1 MMIGL
6 RRAPLYWY
14 LLPALVLLAA
24 HAYGCPYSIRDAGFI
39 VRDPEPYRFVVTG
52 CGDAKASSC
61 RTELRQA
68 AGIVLDQANVEARV
82 VDTSDETDPLA
93 AKVAALDR
101 TQCALISPAGEML
114 PLAAGLEY
122 APALRQVVESPLRET
137 LLRHLIR
144 QWAVVLV
151 VEGTDAA
158 QNRKVVG
165 AATAAVKEMAGFKPE
180 MGEPVKAAPPVLR
193 VRWDDPKEQVL
204 RWALGLEEGDR
215 KQARVAILFGRG
227 RRVGQVLSSA
237 QATTGLMMERLKL
250 LGRNCT
256 CTADPSWLLGPAL
269 PLNWGREVQ
278 EQVREQLGFDPNSP
292 AVATTLSGVW
302 KTLQPR
308 DAALVPGESVPE
320 PNTGYVEF
328 SVDPTPAPADKEEPK
343 DGDDPPDEGANLE
356 QRSWR
361 AAAWM
366 GAAVTVSVVGGA
378 AWMACRARRRS

>member
-1 MMIGL
+1 MIGP
-6 RRAPLYWY
+6 RRAPLYYY

-24 HAYGCPYSIRDAGFI
+24 LGQASGCPYSIRDAGFI

-61 RTELRQA
+61 RSEVRQA
-68 AGIVLDQANVEARV
+68 AGIVLDQANVETKVIDPA
-82 VDTSDETDPLA
+82 DESDPLA
-93 AKVAALDR
+93 AKVAALGK

-114 PLAAGLEY
+114 PLATGLEY
-122 APALRQVVESPLRET
+122 APVLRQVVESPLRQM
-137 LLRHLIR
+137 LLRDLIR

-158 QNRKVVG
+158 QNRKVV
-165 AATAAVKEMAGFKPE
+165 AAAAAAVKQMVGFKPE
-180 MGEPVKAAPPVLR
+180 MGESVKAAPPVLR

-204 RWALGLEEGDR
+204 RWALGFEEGDR

-237 QATTGLMMERLKL
+237 QATTGLMVERLKL
-250 LGRNCT
+250 LGKNCT

-308 DAALVPGESVPE
+308 DSALVPGESVPE

-328 SVDPTPAPADKEEPK
+328 SVDPTPAPADKEEPAE
-343 DGDDPPDEGANLE
+343 GDEGANLE

-366 GAAVTVSVVGGA
+366 GAAVTASVVGGA
-378 AWMACRARRRS
+378 AWMAWRARRRS

>member
-1 MMIGL
+1 MIGL
-6 RRAPLYWY
+6 RHAPLYWY
-14 LLPALVLLAA
+14 LLPALALLGALGQ
-24 HAYGCPYSIRDAGFI
+24 AYGCPYSIRDAGFI
-39 VRDPEPYRFVVTG
+39 VRDPEPYRFVVLG
-52 CGDAKASSC
+52 CGDAKESSC

-68 AGIVLDQANVEARV
+68 AGIVLDQANVETKVCDPA
-82 VDTSDETDPLA
+82 DESDPLV
-93 AKVAALDR
+93 AKLAALDK

-114 PLAAGLEY
+114 PLASGLEY
-122 APALRQVVESPLRET
+122 APTLRQVVESPLRET
-137 LLRHLIR
+137 LLLHLIR

-151 VEGTDAA
+151 VEGTEAA
-158 QNRKVVG
+158 QNRKVIG
-165 AATAAVKEMAGFKPE
+165 AATAAAKQLAGFKPE
-180 MGEPVKAAPPVLR
+180 MGEAVKAAPPVLR

-237 QATTGLMMERLKL
+237 QATTGLLVERLKL
-250 LGRNCT
+250 LGKNCT

-302 KTLQPR
+302 KSLQPR
-308 DAALVPGESVPE
+308 DSALVPGESVPE

-328 SVDPTPAPADKEEPK
+328 SVDPTPPPVDKEEPA
-343 DGDDPPDEGANLE
+343 DGGEGANLE

-361 AAAWM
+361 AAGWM
-366 GAAVTVSVVGGA
+366 GAAVAASVVGGA